1 MEDFGT
7 QIFWMLGR
15 GTGVAAIVLAGL
27 SVTFGLLAGR
37 DRPLRLKALTE
48 KKEFHEAL
56 SMATIVAIIAHGL
69 FLFLDP
75 WLSAGVSGILVPFTM
90 DYRPFFSGLGIIA
103 GYGMVLLGL
112 SYYARKWIGASR
124 WRIAHRFVALFW
136 ILGLVHTFGAG
147 TDAGE
152 LWLQIPVALTSIP
165 ALVLLVATM
174 AKRRRSGRKP
184 KAAVSGNRA
193 TASET
198 KASPT
203 VEPTAGL
210 LAEPGS
216 ARPGTEPARTAR
228 ESVSTV

>member
-1 MEDFGT
+1 MEEFGS

-48 KKEFHEAL
+48 KKELHEAL
-56 SMATIVAIIAHGL
+56 SIATIVAIIAHGL
-69 FLFLDP
+69 FLLFDP
-75 WLSAGVSGILVPFTM
+75 WLNAGPGGILIPFVM

-103 GYGMVLLGL
+103 AYGMVLLGL
-112 SYYARKWIGASR
+112 SYYARKWIGVAR

-152 LWLQIPVALTSIP
+152 LWLQIPVALTSLP
-165 ALVLLVATM
+165 ALGLLVATM
-174 AKRRRSGRKP
+174 LKRRPSRGGKGSPRGGTAPAGADRQTGGLIEGTNQGP
-184 KAAVSGNRA
+184 PTRAADTERPL
-193 TASET
+193 
-198 KASPT
+198 SP
-203 VEPTAGL
+203 A
-210 LAEPGS
+210 
-216 ARPGTEPARTAR
+216 
-228 ESVSTV
+228 

>member
-1 MEDFGT
+1 MEEFGS

-37 DRPLRLKALTE
+37 DRPLRLKSLTE

-75 WLSAGVSGILVPFTM
+75 WLSAGVSGLIPFTM

-165 ALVLLVATM
+165 ALVLLIATM
-174 AKRRRSGRKP
+174 AKRRSRGRGKP
-184 KAAVSGNRA
+184 AVARPRRNVA
-193 TASET
+193 
-198 KASPT
+198 PT
-203 VEPTAGL
+203 GPARAGL
-210 LAEPGS
+210 MSESEVPQSAAEPV
-216 ARPGTEPARTAR
+216 R
-228 ESVSTV
+228 ETVATG

>member
-1 MEDFGT
+1 MEDFAS

-56 SMATIVAIIAHGL
+56 SMATIVAIIAHAL

-75 WLSAGVSGILVPFTM
+75 WLSAGLAGILVPFTM
-90 DYRPFFSGLGIIA
+90 DYRPVFTGLGIIA

-112 SYYARKWIGASR
+112 SYYARKWIGAAR
-124 WRIAHRFVALFW
+124 WRVAHRFVALFW
-136 ILGLVHTFGAG
+136 LLGLVHTFGAG
-147 TDAGE
+147 TDAGA
-152 LWLQIPVALTSIP
+152 LWLVLPVALTSIP

-174 AKRRRSGRKP
+174 VKRRRGPSGPTRSGPGRPRARAGAADLTEASPPGPAADPVRESGRP
-184 KAAVSGNRA
+184 VAAA
-193 TASET
+193 
-198 KASPT
+198 
-203 VEPTAGL
+203 
-210 LAEPGS
+210 
-216 ARPGTEPARTAR
+216 
-228 ESVSTV
+228 